1 MFLGMIFFLLITS
14 LIPEPDM
21 SSLYSTENEQDAQSI
36 DEKRIFPLDEYYW
49 IEKRMNLRM
58 MTTGLFAVI
67 GIRYSIEL
75 RIMD

>member
-36 DEKRIFPLDEYYW
+36 DEKRIFPLDKYY
-49 IEKRMNLRM
+49 
-58 MTTGLFAVI
+58 
-67 GIRYSIEL
+67 
-75 RIMD
+75 

>member
-36 DEKRIFPLDEYYW
+36 DEKRIFPLDEYLLNR
-49 IEKRMNLRM
+49 EEN
-58 MTTGLFAVI
+58 
-67 GIRYSIEL
+67 EL
-75 RIMD
+75 ENDDNWSLCCHWHQV